1 MLFCVLSLLLF
12 ILSGKISI
20 SFQSN
25 FKQDILRWHIVPKMA
40 CWGIA
45 EIKNI
50 LQHMLQVSQ
59 NFAILVLQT

>member
-1 MLFCVLSLLLF
+1 
-12 ILSGKISI
+12 
-20 SFQSN
+20 
-25 FKQDILRWHIVPKMA
+25 MA